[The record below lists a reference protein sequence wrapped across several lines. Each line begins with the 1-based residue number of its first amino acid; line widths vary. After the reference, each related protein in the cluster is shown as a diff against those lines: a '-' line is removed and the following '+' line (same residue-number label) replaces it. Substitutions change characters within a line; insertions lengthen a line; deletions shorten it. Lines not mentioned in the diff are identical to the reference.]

1 MYAYPHG
8 AFTFNSRGLQWKGG
22 LQWSCFRPAVE
33 LLLCA
38 TLSCKIL
45 SFSLLFSFSCLFSI
59 MDSHC
64 AWVHLFSPPLLS
76 SSPLCLSHPI
86 ISALSKAW
94 QDGCRN
100 IKVLVMIPA
109 PPQMCSVTKV
119 QGVWVWSVC
128 TCHGSPCDN
137 RPKGATASS
146 RRRRHSS
153 EFVRLFI
160 TSCRRLNSRFSALR
174 SWILWM
180 WPQGAEQWNFNMPHG
195 QYYSTPECRAFQTI
209 SGELQKARRWVI
221 YRVRLASAL
230 ALASPGSRDLSLSHS
245 RGAVMPLAGGMKM
258 EVLRELK
265 WEQTQFLQVF
275 RRCQVRQLRTFSF
288 ETL

>member
-1 MYAYPHG
+1 MQNP
-8 AFTFNSRGLQWKGG
+8 FFFPPFLI
-22 LQWSCFRPAVE
+22 
-33 LLLCA
+33 LLL
-38 TLSCKIL
+38 IPHYG
-45 SFSLLFSFSCLFSI
+45 LFI
-59 MDSHC
+59 C

-76 SSPLCLSHPI
+76 SSPPCLSHPI
-86 ISALSKAW
+86 IAALSQAW

-119 QGVWVWSVC
+119 QGVLVRSVC
-128 TCHGSPCDN
+128 TCHGSHCDN

-146 RRRRHSS
+146 RWTRNSS
-153 EFVRLFI
+153 ECVRLFI

-245 RGAVMPLAGGMKM
+245 RGAVMPAAGGTKM
-258 EVLRELK
+258 EALRELK
-265 WEQTQFLQVF
+265 WEQSQFLQVF
-275 RRCQVRQLRTFSF
+275 KRCQVRRLRTFSF